1 MAQICK
7 GICTRQ
13 KISMYSDTVRFRY
26 RLGQK
31 YCSNCAL
38 FVFTEEF
45 TCNCCKTKLRSKAR
59 SKRHDL

>member
-7 GICTRQ
+7 GLCT
-13 KISMYSDTVRFRY
+13 KLKSSNYSDTVRFRY

-38 FVFTEEF
+38 FFFTEDI
-45 TCNCCKTKLRSKAR
+45 TCVCCKTKLRSKAR